1 VFSRILV
8 ANRGEIALRII
19 RACQELGIQTVAV
32 YSEADKDAL
41 YLRLADDTVCIG
53 AGPSAQ
59 SYLDVSRIVS
69 AAEISDVEAIH
80 PGYGFL
86 AENADFAEVCRSC
99 HIQFIGPTPE
109 AMRMLGDK
117 ASARACA
124 IKAGVPVVPGSEGLL
139 ADEHEALAVAR
150 EIGYPVMLKATA
162 GGGGRGMR
170 MAHNDASLVNGFR
183 AAQAEA
189 EAAFKSGGL
198 YIEKAILGAR
208 HVEFQIMADHHGHV
222 IHLGERDCS
231 LQRRRQKLVE
241 ESPSPVLTPAVRQ
254 AMGEA
259 ALRLARAAGYQN
271 LGTAEFLLAADN
283 TTFYFIEVNCRIQVE
298 HPVTELVTGLDLV
311 HHQLRIAAGD
321 PLRLTQEDVRQ
332 RGSAIECRIN
342 AEDPAN
348 DFAPSAGKVGL
359 WVPPGGPGVR
369 VDSHCYSG
377 MRVPPFYDSMLA
389 KLIVH
394 RDSRRDAIAC
404 MRRALEEFV
413 VEGVKT
419 TIPLFLELFAHARF
433 ANGEYDTN
441 FVENYLRGT

>member
-1 VFSRILV
+1 MFSRILI

-19 RACQELGIQTVAV
+19 RACQEMGIQTVAV

-53 AGPSAQ
+53 PGPSAQ

-99 HIQFIGPTPE
+99 HIQFIGPSPE
-109 AMRMLGDK
+109 AMRLLGDK

-189 EAAFKSGGL
+189 QAAFKSGGL
-198 YIEKAILGAR
+198 YIEKAIMGAR
-208 HVEFQIMADHHGHV
+208 HIEFQLMADHHGRV

-241 ESPSPVLTPAVRQ
+241 ESPSPVLDPATRL

-259 ALRLARAAGYQN
+259 AVRLAREAGYQN
-271 LGTAEFLLAADN
+271 LGTAEFLLAADQK
-283 TTFYFIEVNCRIQVE
+283 TFYFIEVNCRIQVE

-311 HHQLRIAAGD
+311 HHQLRLAAGD
-321 PLRLTQEDVRQ
+321 PLRLAQEDVRQ

-348 DFAPSAGKVGL
+348 DFAPSAGKLGL

-377 MRVPPFYDSMLA
+377 MPVPPYYDSMLA

-394 RDSRRDAIAC
+394 RDTRRDAIAC